1 LPKFEFVTASVYGFV
16 FEHFCTK
23 FGGFEM
29 LLFANDS
36 MMSLFL
42 LIMLSVMV
50 FLCFLCV
57 YLMAFEVM
65 NCYGD

>member
-1 LPKFEFVTASVYGFV
+1 V